1 MVILVDEAQL
11 EARFDLF
18 RNSAN
23 LDVRSVHGLQR
34 TYRGLENPF

>member
-11 EARFDLF
+11 EAPFDLF

-23 LDVRSVHGLQR
+23 LDVRSVHGLQ
-34 TYRGLENPF
+34 